1 MVLANTPLG
10 TTTITPASEIGPR
23 LALDPRTKFIML
35 LLVNMMVFN
44 GHSVL
49 APIILMVVTVGIMAL
64 VVADLGDRA
73 GIIFTG
79 IAASLWLITYAGQWW
94 DSVVTMVLGFVGF
107 WLLRFF
113 LSATMAWWVLR
124 TVAVSEFTES
134 LYALRLPRVLII
146 PLVVMFRFFPVVV
159 EELRGIYEAL
169 ILRGFYG
176 AQLWLHPVRAV
187 EYIIVP
193 LLSATARIADE
204 LAAAAMMRG
213 LGLHRH
219 PTRMG
224 SIGFSLTDTLLLPV
238 VVTLAVLSW
247 WTPAAVLDLLS

>member
-1 MVLANTPLG
+1 MTLANTQLG
-10 TTTITPASEIGPR
+10 TAVALPASEIGRR
-23 LALDPRTKFIML
+23 LPIDPRMKFLML
-35 LLVNMMVFN
+35 LLVNMVVFN

-49 APIILMVVTVGIMAL
+49 APIILMVVTVGIMVL
-64 VVADLGDRA
+64 VVVDIGDRA
-73 GIIFTG
+73 GITYIG
-79 IAASLWLITYAGQWW
+79 VAGGLWLITYAGQWW

-113 LSATMAWWVLR
+113 LSITMAWWVMR

-134 LYALRLPRVLII
+134 LYALRLPRILII

-159 EELRGIYEAL
+159 EELHGIYEAL
-169 ILRGFYG
+169 LLRGFYG
-176 AQLWLHPVRAV
+176 AQLWLHPVRTV
-187 EYIIVP
+187 EYIVVP

-213 LGLHRH
+213 LGLHQQ

-224 SIGFSLTDTLLLPV
+224 SIGFSLIDALLLPI
-238 VVTLAVLSW
+238 VVTLVVLSY
-247 WTPAAVLDLLS
+247 WTPAVVVDLFS

>member
-1 MVLANTPLG
+1 MTLANAQLG
-10 TTTITPASEIGPR
+10 TTATLPASETGPR
-23 LALDPRTKFIML
+23 LAIDPRTKFLML

-49 APIILMVVTVGIMAL
+49 APVILMVVAVGIMAL
-64 VVADLGDRA
+64 VVADIGDRA
-73 GIIFTG
+73 GLFFCCITAG
-79 IAASLWLITYAGQWW
+79 LWLITYAGYWW

-134 LYALRLPRVLII
+134 LYAMRLPRVLII

-176 AQLWLHPVRAV
+176 AQLWLHPVRTV

-213 LGLHRH
+213 LGLHRQ
-219 PTRMG
+219 PTRMR
-224 SIGFSLTDTLLLPV
+224 SIGFSLTDALLVPV
-238 VVTLAVLSW
+238 IVTLVALSW
-247 WTPAAVLDLLS
+247 WTPAVVLDLFS